1 MTYHTAVLL
10 HQSLEGLNIK
20 PEGTYID
27 ATFGGGGHSKAILER
42 LGPKGRLFAFDQD
55 PDARLNLPN
64 DSRLVLIPQNFR
76 YMKNFLKM
84 YQALSADGI
93 LADLGVSS
101 HQFDT
106 PEKGFS
112 IRFDAELDM
121 RMNPSTGLTA
131 ADVLMTYAEERLRF
145 VFKTYGELE
154 VAGKLARHIVNV
166 RSDRPIRSTSAL
178 MELLKPFMKR
188 GEEHQFAARVF
199 QAFRIEV
206 NDEIGA
212 LKELLL
218 QSATVLAPSGRL
230 VVISYHS
237 LEDRLVKNFIR
248 SGKFEGEAEKDLF
261 GNTKVPF
268 KSVSRKP
275 IRPELTEITKN
286 PRSRSAVLRI
296 AERTEI

>member
-10 HQSLEGLNIK
+10 HQSLEGLNVK
-20 PEGTYID
+20 PEGVYVV
-27 ATFGGGGHSKAILER
+27 ANFGGGGHSRAILER
-42 LGPKGRLFAFDQD
+42 LGPNGRLFAFDQD
-55 PDARLNLPN
+55 PDARLNIPN
-64 DSRLVLIPQNFR
+64 DPRLVLVPQNFR

-84 YQALSADGI
+84 YNGLPADGI

-112 IRFDAELDM
+112 IRFDASLDM
-121 RMNPSTGLTA
+121 RMNPATGLTA
-131 ADVLMTYAEERLRF
+131 ADVLMTYPEEKLRF

-154 VAGKLARHIVNV
+154 LAGKLARHIVNV
-166 RSDRPIRSTSAL
+166 RSDRPIRTTAAL
-178 MELLKPFMKR
+178 MELIRPFMKR

-212 LKELLL
+212 LKELLM
-218 QSATVLAPSGRL
+218 QSASVLAPSGRL

-268 KSVSRKP
+268 RSIHRKP
-275 IRPELTEITKN
+275 IRPEQTEIIKN
-286 PRSRSAVLRI
+286 PRSRSAVLRV

>member
-20 PEGTYID
+20 PEGTYVD
-27 ATFGGGGHSKAILER
+27 ATFGGGGHSSAILEL

-55 PDARLNLPN
+55 PDARLNIPS
-64 DSRLVLIPQNFR
+64 DPRLVLIPQNFR

-112 IRFDAELDM
+112 IRFDADLDM

-131 ADVLMTYAEERLRF
+131 ADVLMAYPEERLRF

-166 RSDRPIRSTSAL
+166 RSDRPIRTTSAL
-178 MELLKPFMKR
+178 MELIRPFMKR

-212 LKELLL
+212 LKELLM
-218 QSATVLAPSGRL
+218 QSSAVLAPGGRL

-268 KSVSRKP
+268 KSVNRKP
-275 IRPELTEITKN
+275 IRPEQTEINKN

>member
-20 PEGTYID
+20 PEGTYVD
-27 ATFGGGGHSKAILER
+27 ATFGGGGHSSAILEL

-55 PDARLNLPN
+55 PDARLNIPS
-64 DSRLVLIPQNFR
+64 DPRLVLIPQNFR

-112 IRFDAELDM
+112 IRFDADLDM

-131 ADVLMTYAEERLRF
+131 ADVLMAYPEERLRF

-166 RSDRPIRSTSAL
+166 RSDRPIRTTSAL
-178 MELLKPFMKR
+178 MELIRPFMKR

-212 LKELLL
+212 LKELLM
-218 QSATVLAPSGRL
+218 QSSAVLAPGGRL

-268 KSVSRKP
+268 KSVNRKP
-275 IRPELTEITKN
+275 IRPEQTEIIKN

>member
-20 PEGTYID
+20 PEGTYVD
-27 ATFGGGGHSKAILER
+27 ATFGGGGHSSAILEL

-55 PDARLNLPN
+55 PDARLNIPS
-64 DSRLVLIPQNFR
+64 DPRLVLIPQNFR

-112 IRFDAELDM
+112 IRFDADLDM

-131 ADVLMTYAEERLRF
+131 ADVLMAYPEERLRF

-166 RSDRPIRSTSAL
+166 RSDRPIRTTSAL
-178 MELLKPFMKR
+178 MELIRPFMKR

-212 LKELLL
+212 LKELLM
-218 QSATVLAPSGRL
+218 QSSAVLAPGGRL

-261 GNTKVPF
+261 GNTKVPL
-268 KSVSRKP
+268 KSVNRKP
-275 IRPELTEITKN
+275 IRPEQTEINKN